1 LTNRLIYSREKRIET
16 WLGGVLQ
23 PQQSVPAQCQPP
35 SVPTI
40 PKPGYLVAVRTA
52 ASAFAATKR
61 IEEIRDEKARYRL
74 VSRRNREKVLTTW
87 DCDLP

>member
-1 LTNRLIYSREKRIET
+1 
-16 WLGGVLQ
+16 
-23 PQQSVPAQCQPP
+23 
-35 SVPTI
+35 
-40 PKPGYLVAVRTA
+40 VRTA